1 MKKSNV
7 IIFKP
12 DYRLIEL
19 TEQELI
25 IGLKEGDNN
34 AFKVLVESKQ
44 SLVYNTVLGL
54 LQNVEDAEDVTQD
67 VFIKV
72 FESIHQFKGESAL
85 STWIYRVGVT
95 TALEFIRR
103 KKRKKRFGFL
113 SPILGEDNEPTL
125 DLPDFQHPGVTLDNK
140 EKAAILFK
148 AIEQLP
154 ENQKVAFILNKVEGL
169 SYHEVSE
176 IMKTSLSAVESL
188 LHRAKT
194 NLKEILKNFNNLTS

>member
-1 MKKSNV
+1 M
-7 IIFKP
+7 
-12 DYRLIEL
+12 

-25 IGLKEGDNN
+25 IRLKEGDNQ
-34 AFKVLVESKQ
+34 AFKELVESKQ

-85 STWIYRVGVT
+85 STWIYRVSVT

-125 DLPDFQHPGVTLDNK
+125 DLPDFHHPGVRLDNR
-140 EKAAILFK
+140 EKATILFK
-148 AIEQLP
+148 AIEKLP

-169 SYHEVSE
+169 SYHEVAE

>member
-1 MKKSNV
+1 
-7 IIFKP
+7 
-12 DYRLIEL
+12 L

-25 IGLKEGDNN
+25 RSLKEGDSL
-34 AFKVLVESKQ
+34 AFKELVETKQ
-44 SLVYNTVLGL
+44 SLVFNTVLGL

-85 STWIYRVGVT
+85 STWIYRIAVT

-113 SPILGEDNEPTL
+113 SPILGEDNEPTM
-125 DLPDFQHPGVTLDNK
+125 DLPDFHHPGVELDNK

-169 SYHEVSE
+169 SYQEVSE

-194 NLKEILKNFNNLTS
+194 NLKEILKNFNNLTQ